1 MKKLL
6 KKPVFLAVSIAIA
19 TLIISYI
26 GNQLP
31 ALKDLLQA
39 KNSQDVAKI
48 FAENKIAIALFII
61 IGLVFIW
68 LTYHQIKQ
76 QPEDAPGCVL
86 QSQTHPKSQQP
97 QHLIIF

>member
-19 TLIISYI
+19 SLIISYI

-39 KNSQDVAKI
+39 NNSQDVAKI
-48 FAENKIAIALFII
+48 FAENEIAIAFTNGRTNRQGSKSAKRRLEEDNAFDALFED
-61 IGLVFIW
+61 GDVEVDEEGKGVFG
-68 LTYHQIKQ
+68 H
-76 QPEDAPGCVL
+76 
-86 QSQTHPKSQQP
+86 
-97 QHLIIF
+97 F